1 MNISTVVEYLCTLY
15 NVLAAIQRLLSAIID
30 TLDGGDEGECNS

>member
-1 MNISTVVEYLCTLY
+1 MSISTVVEYLCTLY

-30 TLDGGDEGECNS
+30 TLDHDDDCEDHS

>member
-30 TLDGGDEGECNS
+30 AVDGGEDDCGNS